1 MNIFIAYVF
10 IIELNS
16 YDMVLSIQWLAI
28 LGDIVSYYNEMCMSF
43 NWKGQEVI
51 RGDSL
56 IKLQTIIF
64 E

>member
-1 MNIFIAYVF
+1 
-10 IIELNS
+10 
-16 YDMVLSIQWLAI
+16 MVLSIQWLAI

-43 NWKGQEVI
+43 NWKGQEVMI